1 MALKNQMARSAALG
15 VAMLIGVGL
24 CAPQAQAAYV
34 VTVEQVGSG
43 VVATGAGSIDFSAL
57 IFYGA
62 GGDSA
67 GLSASDGV
75 VAVGPTIDTPDT
87 YYAGIAGPVATFG
100 TGGPFDA
107 SSGAGA
113 IVGLGTFGQIGGGV
127 VAVPQGYAPGTPL
140 GTSTDAWAARP
151 SAASA

>member
-87 YYAGIAGPVATFG
+87 YYAGIAGPAATFG
-100 TGGPFDA
+100 TGGNLTPA
-107 SSGAGA
+107 AA
-113 IVGLGTFGQIGGGV
+113 T
-127 VAVPQGYAPGTPL
+127 AP
-140 GTSTDAWAARP
+140 
-151 SAASA
+151 